1 MSEIIEMSTN
11 LYVTWWIIHLQK
23 LVQGTLKFGFI
34 RKRKSML
41 FSSNK
46 NFLPLLTHTSFK
58 LAISKI
64 IRDCAERGEQQ
75 IVVVVKMRLSS
86 ILKLKQAC
94 LIVSLQKL
102 RLSNKFNAFA
112 R

>member
-1 MSEIIEMSTN
+1 
-11 LYVTWWIIHLQK
+11 
-23 LVQGTLKFGFI
+23 
-34 RKRKSML
+34 ML

-94 LIVSLQKL
+94 LIVSLQEI
-102 RLSNKFNAFA
+102 
-112 R
+112 